1 MNSIRSFSLQ
11 FYLIAILLITL
22 SNVRAISQ
30 QLFTGQVDLAATE
43 VDRVYVKGLQF
54 LIGSQT
60 ERGNWGDR
68 PYGMEPGVVG
78 LALVSILAHGDD
90 PNHGPYALTIEK
102 GINFI
107 LGEQNSETGYIGRTM
122 YNHGF
127 ATLALAEAYG
137 AVIDDRIG
145 PALES
150 AIELIL
156 TSQSNNPHK
165 AWRYSP
171 ESTDADTTV
180 SGAQMVALF
189 AARNAGLSVPQEAIE
204 KGIAYFH
211 SCQSTDGGF
220 GYTSS
225 SGPNGPRTA
234 IGCLVL
240 ALAKKKE
247 TAQFQ
252 SAFKFLKRASKSS
265 SYYHYFLYYGSQAFF
280 HASPEEWNAWNHEN
294 IQELKQS
301 QNPDGSWD
309 GQFGSTFST
318 AASLLSLALNYRFL
332 PIYER

>member
-1 MNSIRSFSLQ
+1 MISRQRFKNSFLKFAI
-11 FYLIAILLITL
+11 ILLMASTPKTW
-22 SNVRAISQ
+22 AQ
-30 QLFTGQVDLAATE
+30 QLFTDQVDLAAME
-43 VDRVYVKGLQF
+43 VDRIYVKGLQF

-102 GINFI
+102 GIDFI
-107 LGEQNSETGYIGRTM
+107 LSEQNSETGYIGRTM

-137 AVIDDRIG
+137 TLIDDRIG
-145 PALES
+145 PALEA

-156 TSQSNNPHK
+156 TSQANNPHN

-204 KGIAYFH
+204 KGIAYFQ

-240 ALAKKKE
+240 ALAKRKE
-247 TAQFQ
+247 TAQFK
-252 SAFKFLKRASKSS
+252 SAFNFLKRSSKSS

-280 HASPEEWNAWNHEN
+280 HASPEEWNAWNREN

-309 GQFGSTFST
+309 GQFGTTFST

>member
-1 MNSIRSFSLQ
+1 MILARKKFNS
-11 FYLIAILLITL
+11 LIAACLLCASTPML
-22 SNVRAISQ
+22 MAQ
-30 QLFTGQVDLAATE
+30 QLFTDRVDLAATE
-43 VDRVYVKGLQF
+43 VDRIYVKGLQF

-90 PNHGPYALTIEK
+90 PNHGPYALTVEK
-102 GINFI
+102 CIDFI
-107 LGEQNSETGYIGRTM
+107 LSEQNTETGYIGRTM

-137 AVIDDRIG
+137 AVMDDRIG

-156 TSQSNNPHK
+156 TSQSNNPHN

-171 ESTDADTTV
+171 ESSDADTTV

-204 KGIAYFH
+204 KGVAYFQT
-211 SCQSTDGGF
+211 CQSSDGGF

-247 TAQFQ
+247 TAPFQ

-265 SYYHYFLYYGSQAFF
+265 SYYHYFLYYGSQSFF
-280 HASPEEWNAWNHEN
+280 HASPEEWNAWNREN

-309 GQFGSTFST
+309 GQFGTTFST